1 MKGIYQLQMDDDPP
15 LEYTAEKEDPL
26 ISLDAVTGLV
36 GADTMQLA
44 VRVGDQVLD
53 ALVDS

>member
-26 ISLDAVTGLV
+26 ISLDAITGLV

-44 VRVGDQVLD
+44 VRVGDQVLN